1 MISQAARKA
10 FAIPAYVKFLATVDD
25 AGAPNV
31 AAILSA
37 KMVDDST
44 IAFVRFMAWKTAHNL
59 EANGRASFGCIG
71 PMGRA
76 FAAFGQFAGWET
88 SGPLME
94 RFSAEPMY
102 RYNAYMGATHI
113 GVVKVTEV
121 RDLPGRLL
129 GPAWRARR
137 RSVKPAGA
145 GPMAGPVMEKWRR
158 LLAAK
163 CLGFV
168 DDAGRPVAAALSS
181 VAPAAA
187 DRLTFEL
194 PGAGHPLMGLLPG
207 AHLAA
212 AVFTTDPSAFQVKGS
227 FEGVNGE
234 GIGTMKVTEVFA
246 ASPPIPGK
254 RVFPPE

>member
-1 MISQAARKA
+1 MISKAGRKA
-10 FAIPAYVKFLATVDD
+10 FTVPAYVKFLATVDD

-37 KMVDDST
+37 RMVDDT
-44 IAFVRFMAWKTAHNL
+44 TFAFVRFMAWKTAHNL

-76 FAAFGQFAGWET
+76 YVAYGKFSGWET

-94 RFSAEPMY
+94 QFAAEPMY

-121 RDLPGRLL
+121 RDLPGHLL

-137 RSVKPAGA
+137 RAARPMGA

-158 LLAAK
+158 SLAAK
-163 CLGFV
+163 CLGFC
-168 DDAGRPVAAALSS
+168 DESGRPVAAALSS

-194 PGAGHPLMGLLPG
+194 PGEGHPLMGLLPG
-207 AHLAA
+207 APLSA
-212 AVFTTDPSAFQVKGS
+212 AVFTTDPSAFQVKGR
-227 FEGVNGE
+227 FEGVNGD
-234 GIGTMKVTEVFA
+234 GIGSMKVTEVFA

-254 RVFPPE
+254 RIYPPE